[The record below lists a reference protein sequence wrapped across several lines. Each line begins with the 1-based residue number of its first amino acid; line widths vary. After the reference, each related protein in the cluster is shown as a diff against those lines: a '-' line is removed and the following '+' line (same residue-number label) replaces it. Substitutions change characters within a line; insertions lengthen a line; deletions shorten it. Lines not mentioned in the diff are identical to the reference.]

1 MGLLFMIPGQLKA
14 QILRDSVASRII
26 RQGVDN
32 TYNFHFA
39 EAHKA
44 AAELSRLYPGHPVN
58 QLYQAVIV
66 YWENYPLRPDTNEG
80 DAFEKL
86 LDNCIKNCED
96 SKNEDIKAEILL
108 INISAR
114 GMLLLYYTDN
124 DQSRRVISI
133 APSTYRHMRRCFD
146 YTSVSPD
153 FYFFTGL
160 YKYYREKYP
169 EVHPIYKP
177 LAALFPRGNIKEGLS
192 EIEIS
197 AKKSIF
203 LKADSYSF
211 LTFIYSNFEKNFPAA
226 ISYIKNLS
234 EFYPRNYSFSVMY
247 MKNLVLSS
255 RYDDGEKLYS
265 SFNQKVTNPY
275 MSGQAEVL
283 EGLIQEKKYHN
294 LKKARELYE
303 SGLSK
308 IERYGVVGREY
319 TSLGYLGLSRICES
333 EGDAQ
338 GMRKNRRKAEE
349 AVN

>member
-1 MGLLFMIPGQLKA
+1 M
-14 QILRDSVASRII
+14 
-26 RQGVDN
+26 
-32 TYNFHFA
+32 
-39 EAHKA
+39 
-44 AAELSRLYPGHPVN
+44 
-58 QLYQAVIV
+58 
-66 YWENYPLRPDTNEG
+66 
-80 DAFEKL
+80 
-86 LDNCIKNCED
+86 
-96 SKNEDIKAEILL
+96 
-108 INISAR
+108 
-114 GMLLLYYTDN
+114 
-124 DQSRRVISI
+124 
-133 APSTYRHMRRCFD
+133 
-146 YTSVSPD
+146 
-153 FYFFTGL
+153 
-160 YKYYREKYP
+160 
-169 EVHPIYKP
+169 HPIYKP
-177 LAALFPRGNIKEGLS
+177 LAALFRRGNIKEGLS

-211 LTFIYSNFEKNFPAA
+211 LTFIYSNFEKNFPTA